1 MATYSTIKGFT
12 VQSLATDPAATKGSW
27 ASGGALN
34 TPRSQTAG
42 LGTPTAAMSAS
53 GNTPSATRDFSETYD
68 GTTWTEGNNLN
79 TARRAAKGAGSTTA
93 GLVVGGLSPPGGV
106 ITATETYDGTSWSTS
121 PASLTRAGGTA
132 QFAIAGAS
140 STSALIFGGEP
151 GTTYDAYSET
161 WNGTAWTE
169 GNNLNTGRSQ
179 LAGAGIVTAALG
191 AGGYPDSAK
200 IESYDGTSWTEIAAD
215 LGTARYKL
223 GGSGTSTASLVYGGQ
238 TSGTSHY
245 TKTESYNGSTWT
257 EVADLATANYGMG
270 NAQAPTN
277 TNTLALAIAG
287 YAPSFSTITE
297 EWSIAPSIAQEG
309 QVWYNSTSSVL
320 KGFGKQGTGAWAS
333 GTVLNTGRSDAS
345 AAGTTTASL
354 VIGGVTEG
362 EVESYDGST
371 WTELGDLN
379 TDRGSAASGGIQTAA
394 MIAGGGD
401 PDTAKAEQ
409 FDGTSWTEITAMTTA
424 EKASGAGTTTSLIA
438 FAKGPPPSATNE
450 SWNGTSWTEVADMNT
465 IRYYASGVGASN
477 TDALCVG
484 GQTTTPYPAAYVAN
498 VEQWNGTSWTALNPL
513 NSGRSTLGTAGTTS
527 GALAYGGGSPA
538 SALTEQFD
546 GTSWTEVADL
556 ATARYG
562 VSLNCSTQS
571 AFEAFCTGGQ
581 PIPATGTATEEW
593 TVPDATKT
601 FTAS

>member
-1 MATYSTIKGFT
+1 MADYSTIKGFNVLT
-12 VQSLATDPAATKGSW
+12 LASDPAATKGSW

-42 LGTPTAAMSAS
+42 IGTPTAAMSAG
-53 GNTPSATRDFSETYD
+53 GNSPATRDFSETYD
-68 GTTWTEGNNLN
+68 GTSWTEGNNLN
-79 TARRAAKGAGSTTA
+79 TARRNAKGAGSTTA

-151 GTTYDAYSET
+151 GTTYNAYSET

-169 GNNLNTGRSQ
+169 GNNLTTGRSQ
-179 LAGAGIVTAALG
+179 LAGAGTVTAALG

-309 QVWYNSTSSVL
+309 QVWYNSSTNVL
-320 KGFGKQGTGAWAS
+320 KGFGAQGTGAWAS
-333 GTVLNTGRSDAS
+333 GGTMNDGRTYVGGLGTSQS
-345 AAGTTTASL
+345 AGMIVGGGPPAGL
-354 VIGGVTEG
+354 GGVKT
-362 EVESYDGST
+362 ESYDGTT
-371 WTELGDLN
+371 WTEEGDMI
-379 TDRGSAASGGIQTAA
+379 GGRS
-394 MIAGGGD
+394 D
-401 PDTAKAEQ
+401 L
-409 FDGTSWTEITAMTTA
+409 GTS
-424 EKASGAGTTTSLIA
+424 
-438 FAKGPPPSATNE
+438 
-450 SWNGTSWTEVADMNT
+450 V
-465 IRYYASGVGASN
+465 
-477 TDALCVG
+477 
-484 GQTTTPYPAAYVAN
+484 
-498 VEQWNGTSWTALNPL
+498 
-513 NSGRSTLGTAGTTS
+513 
-527 GALAYGGGSPA
+527 GGSPTA
-538 SALTEQFD
+538 ALVFGGDGRSAIPAQPQTSALTE
-546 GTSWTEVADL
+546 S
-556 ATARYG
+556 Y
-562 VSLNCSTQS
+562 N
-571 AFEAFCTGGQ
+571 
-581 PIPATGTATEEW
+581 GTAWSE
-593 TVPDATKT
+593 VNDLN
-601 FTAS
+601 TALRNVAGAGTQTAALSLGGTN